1 MSIHARNY
9 SNNPIETKVAI
20 DEKGP
25 HYYPKDYGN
34 HSTIEKREAVTID
47 SLHFYVS

>member
-9 SNNPIETKVAI
+9 SDNPMETKAAI

-25 HYYPKDYGN
+25 HYYQGLLK
-34 HSTIEKREAVTID
+34 S
-47 SLHFYVS
+47 

>member
-9 SNNPIETKVAI
+9 SNNPMETEAAI

-25 HYYPKDYGN
+25 HYYQGLRK
-34 HSTIEKREAVTID
+34 S
-47 SLHFYVS
+47 